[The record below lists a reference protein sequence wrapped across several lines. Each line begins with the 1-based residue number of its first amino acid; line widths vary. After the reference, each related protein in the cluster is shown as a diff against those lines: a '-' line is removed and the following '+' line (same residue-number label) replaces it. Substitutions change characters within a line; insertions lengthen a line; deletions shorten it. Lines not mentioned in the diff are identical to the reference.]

1 MTVVRATP
9 GLAVV
14 TGSSSGIGA
23 AVATRLAADGWTVI
37 GLDRTPAPEPAHH
50 LARQITVDLADE
62 TQVLAAVAG
71 LENVEALIHAAGFM
85 RTGALGALEAANGEA
100 MWAVH
105 VRALTLLANGLAP
118 GMGPGGRILAIGSRT
133 SAGAAGKSQYA
144 ACKAAVTALI
154 RSWAI
159 ELAGQGVT
167 ANVIA
172 PAATATPMLTS
183 GDRSG
188 VAPVLPPIGRYIE
201 PREIA
206 AYAAFILSAD
216 AAAITGQ
223 ELLICGGASL

>member
-1 MTVVRATP
+1 
-9 GLAVV
+9 
-14 TGSSSGIGA
+14 
-23 AVATRLAADGWTVI
+23 
-37 GLDRTPAPEPAHH
+37 
-50 LARQITVDLADE
+50 
-62 TQVLAAVAG
+62 
-71 LENVEALIHAAGFM
+71 
-85 RTGALGALEAANGEA
+85 
-100 MWAVH
+100 
-105 VRALTLLANGLAP
+105 
-118 GMGPGGRILAIGSRT
+118 MGPGGRILAIGSRT
-133 SAGAAGKSQYA
+133 SAGAASKSQYA

-183 GDRSG
+183 DARAG

-201 PREIA
+201 PGEIA

-223 ELLICGGASL
+223 DLLICGGASL